1 MDNNTNLLT
10 RLRKHRQYRQ
20 IVDYYQQTK
29 SKSAVQKMFLL
40 SEEEADLVC
49 GIINY
54 LVGNEN
60 NYDN

>member
-1 MDNNTNLLT
+1 MDNSILLQ
-10 RLRKHRQYRQ
+10 RLKKHRQYRQ
-20 IVDYYQQTK
+20 IIDYYQQTK
-29 SKSAVQKMFLL
+29 SKSAVQRMFML

-60 NYDN
+60 TYDN

>member
-1 MDNNTNLLT
+1 MDNPILLQ
-10 RLRKHRQYRQ
+10 RLKKHRQYRQ
-20 IVDYYQQTK
+20 IIDYYQQTK
-29 SKSAVQKMFLL
+29 SKSAVQRMFML

-60 NYDN
+60 TYDN

>member
-1 MDNNTNLLT
+1 MDNPILLQ
-10 RLRKHRQYRQ
+10 RLKKHRQYRQ
-20 IVDYYQQTK
+20 IIDYYQQTK

-60 NYDN
+60 AYDN